1 MLQIGY
7 IVSHLKLFVL
17 LLTLKQQSLLLN
29 AISVEDQCLNSPC
42 LNGGFCR
49 TVSDGFV
56 CTCVNGFIGLRCE
69 KRSDECP
76 LIESIKC
83 INGHCRRDSHGTPKC
98 ECNANFGGKFCDQ
111 SLNTCEHTTCN
122 GGSCLDSSTGYKC
135 TCPSGSIGKNCQINP
150 TKTIQCLES
159 CQDNV
164 PGSLGRKCW
173 HNQSETI
180 KVGWG
185 YKQPLCSTR
194 ESCFDVSNRSTDFIE
209 VQLKPIQVQPDDTL
223 VFLTDVDAALYNDQF
238 VPHII
243 PVEASSS
250 DAFTACNTSNAIPLA
265 NYSWGAPGEMKVN
278 ASFLHLG
285 TQYFIANVNS
295 LHRCEFGLRLN
306 VSVKENHCFDPL
318 KPGAEMCNGHGNC
331 LTDFSK
337 KAYECNCCEG
347 YAGQYCQDED
357 PCYIAPCKNNGVCN
371 IVKDTDGKTTF
382 RCKCAEG
389 FLGFDC
395 SRTVDHCESS
405 PCLNEGTCSS
415 KSNAFNCTCIN
426 GYFGSRNFS
435 ECSCGIG
442 FAGQHCEINLSLC
455 QNSIFCLDDTSLGCI
470 DHGNSVTCR
479 CSDGYTGSNCGV
491 NKDDCVSNPCLNGGK
506 CIDKVNGFQCL
517 CSKGTKGEMCEVLDL
532 TTTKPVYT
540 DVKSKHVTT
549 KNAQTQTSPQ
559 DLVLVTLDLK
569 IVTDSCAKLQVS
581 IEISSDFLFDGAAA
595 ASKDERKEES
605 KLVIFSRSVLES
617 LRDACKCVLS
627 LRSSSIECK
636 DELNGRFVTK
646 LVVKSREEAKKA
658 ICSFNEKIKQGSLP
672 TSDKNTY
679 IVGINLDVSSC
690 SKKKNDVDDKKPVH
704 VEKSVFDKDKR
715 TGIIIGSVAAVVI
728 IIASCLILSV
738 KFRNRQV
745 HQAKGDEVKT
755 YLNLVYQSDLD
766 LIAPKSAWS
775 TPEQT
780 PELERTHLKYAI
792 KKPSKR
798 IQESSFSFE
807 NPGGETSSV

>member
-1 MLQIGY
+1 MEKQLVRRFMLFKMLQIGY
-7 IVSHLKLFVL
+7 SVSFLHLKLFAL
-17 LLTLKQQSLLLN
+17 LLTFKQQSLLLN

-83 INGHCRRDSHGTPKC
+83 INGRCRLDSRGTPKC

-111 SLNTCEHTTCN
+111 SLNTCEHTNCN
-122 GGSCLDSSTGYKC
+122 GGSCLDSPSGYKC

-150 TKTIQCLES
+150 TKTVQCLES

-185 YKQPLCSTR
+185 YRQPLCSTR

-209 VQLKPIQVQPDDTL
+209 VQLKPIQAQPNDTL
-223 VFLTDVDAALYNDQF
+223 VFLTDVDAALYSDQF

-250 DAFTACNTSNAIPLA
+250 NAFTACNTSNAIPLA

-306 VSVKENHCFDPL
+306 VTVKENHCFDPL

-347 YAGQYCQDED
+347 YAGQYCQDEN
-357 PCYIAPCKNNGVCN
+357 PCYIAPCKNNGICN

-405 PCLNEGTCSS
+405 PCLNGGSCTS

-426 GYFGSRNFS
+426 GYFGSR
-435 ECSCGIG
+435 
-442 FAGQHCEINLSLC
+442 CEKT
-455 QNSIFCLDDTSLGCI
+455 DDQCA
-470 DHGNSVTCR
+470 
-479 CSDGYTGSNCGV
+479 
-491 NKDDCVSNPCLNGGK
+491 SNPCQNGGSCVDGDDTFTCNCK
-506 CIDKVNGFQCL
+506 AGF
-517 CSKGTKGEMCEVLDL
+517 KGTFDFFQQSC
-532 TTTKPVYT
+532 TIFVYFLCAKNEKAHERFSRAPAKT
-540 DVKSKHVTT
+540 FVK
-549 KNAQTQTSPQ
+549 QTSH
-559 DLVLVTLDLK
+559 
-569 IVTDSCAKLQVS
+569 I
-581 IEISSDFLFDGAAA
+581 DF
-595 ASKDERKEES
+595 
-605 KLVIFSRSVLES
+605 
-617 LRDACKCVLS
+617 
-627 LRSSSIECK
+627 
-636 DELNGRFVTK
+636 
-646 LVVKSREEAKKA
+646 
-658 ICSFNEKIKQGSLP
+658 
-672 TSDKNTY
+672 
-679 IVGINLDVSSC
+679 
-690 SKKKNDVDDKKPVH
+690 
-704 VEKSVFDKDKR
+704 
-715 TGIIIGSVAAVVI
+715 
-728 IIASCLILSV
+728 
-738 KFRNRQV
+738 
-745 HQAKGDEVKT
+745 
-755 YLNLVYQSDLD
+755 
-766 LIAPKSAWS
+766 
-775 TPEQT
+775 
-780 PELERTHLKYAI
+780 
-792 KKPSKR
+792 
-798 IQESSFSFE
+798 
-807 NPGGETSSV
+807 